1 MTAATYADFTLL
13 SVHEL
18 AELHRL
24 NFPQGPVATKKSEA
38 CRALAGLAQD
48 HGLTLADMRNPGR
61 TQPAPFTAPPANDI
75 TKLVDNF
82 HKLRVEL
89 DLRASALEN
98 SISTAT
104 MDIDN
109 RIRKVKNDLAATIID
124 AVDAKAES
132 TMALRQTDAVATE
145 QATLRDAITTLTDK
159 VEQATAA
166 PAITIDQAAV
176 NAAVAAQVDAAF
188 GAFKSIIVA
197 AGAQAEAAD
206 TAFAL
211 SACQIMDAEDAFAV
225 RVTDAKGKV
234 MALTHWHRAD
244 APAVDPCFIWTANT
258 LRHLLLA
265 SSASSTLANVWLG
278 GEKGAGKSE
287 TARQF
292 AARTGRAFTRIN
304 FQRFTTV
311 EDFLGA
317 TGLQQGS
324 TAFEPGPFLKA
335 YSTPGSVILLDEI
348 TNADPGVLNA
358 LNGFLEPGAAVTFG
372 GTVWTKA
379 PGVLILAADN
389 TLGNGDQSGRY
400 AGTRAQGAPL
410 MNRFGQIV
418 HMTFLPRQVETEAVV
433 KRTGCSTKL
442 ANYVLDAISVARAKV
457 QTGEI
462 IDAPSI
468 RNVMAFIESLQVLPV
483 RDAWNTT
490 IAAAQPAESA
500 VALQSVYES
509 CISEATIQKLI

>member
-1 MTAATYADFTLL
+1 MTVATYLDLTCL
-13 SVHEL
+13 SVTEL
-18 AELHRL
+18 AEMHRV
-24 NFPQGPVATKKSEA
+24 NFPGQPAPTKKSQA
-38 CRALAGLAQD
+38 CRELATLALD
-48 HGLTLADMRNPGR
+48 HGLSLADLRSPK
-61 TQPAPFTAPPANDI
+61 TAPSVPSPYDQAMAD
-75 TKLVDNF
+75 TEK
-82 HKLRVEL
+82 KLRLEL
-89 DLRASALEN
+89 DYRVNTVGGTLNHAVQ
-98 SISTAT
+98 SIE
-104 MDIDN
+104 DK
-109 RIRKVKNDLAATIID
+109 IRQIRNDLAANAID
-124 AVDAKAES
+124 SADGKEQAE
-132 TMALRQTDAVATE
+132 MALRQITDLYDE
-145 QATLRDAITTLTDK
+145 QAAIKQTIDALGDK
-159 VEQATAA
+159 VNQAAAA
-166 PAITIDQAAV
+166 PVITIDQAAV
-176 NAAVAAQVDAAF
+176 DAVVNAQVTAAF

-197 AGAQAEAAD
+197 AGAQAVVADAAD
-206 TAFAL
+206 IL
-211 SACQIMDAEDAFAV
+211 SACQIMDSEDAFAV
-225 RVTDAKGKV
+225 RVTDAKGQV

-244 APAVDPCFIWTANT
+244 APAVDPCFIWTAAT

-265 SSASSTLANVWLG
+265 SRASSTLANIWLA

-317 TGLQQGS
+317 TGLTQGS
-324 TAFEPGPFLKA
+324 TAFEPGPFLSA
-335 YSTPGSVILLDEI
+335 YTTPGSVILLDEI

-372 GTVWTKA
+372 GKVWTKA

-418 HMTFLPRQVETEAVV
+418 HMTFLPKAVEVEAVV
-433 KRTGCSTKL
+433 KRTGCSAKL
-442 ANYVLDAISVARAKV
+442 ATYVLDAIGVARAKV

-483 RDAWNTT
+483 RDAWNTAV
-490 IAAAQPAESA
+490 AAAQPAESA

>member
-1 MTAATYADFTLL
+1 MTVATYLEFTEM

-18 AELHRL
+18 SELHRL

-38 CRALAGLAQD
+38 CRALAALAMD

-61 TQPAPFTAPPANDI
+61 AQPAPADDI
-75 TKLVDNF
+75 TKLSDALSS
-82 HKLRVEL
+82 LRVEL
-89 DLRASALEN
+89 DLRASALDN

-124 AVDAKAES
+124 TVDAKTES
-132 TMALRQTDAVATE
+132 AMALRQIAAVNSE
-145 QATLRDAITTLTDK
+145 QAKLQNTIDTLTDQVAK
-159 VEQATAA
+159 AAAA
-166 PAITIDQAAV
+166 PAYTVDQAAIDATV
-176 NAAVAAQVDAAF
+176 TAKVDAAF

-197 AGAQAEAAD
+197 AGAQAAVAD
-206 TAFAL
+206 TACAL
-211 SACQIMDAEDAFAV
+211 SACQIMNVEDAFSV
-225 RVTDAKGKV
+225 RVTDAKGQV

-244 APAVDPCFIWTANT
+244 APAVDPCFIWTAST

-265 SSASSTLANVWLG
+265 AGSSSTLANVWLG

-292 AARTGRAFTRIN
+292 AARTGRSFTRIN

-317 TGLQQGS
+317 TGLDSGS
-324 TAFEPGPFLKA
+324 TAFEAGPFLKA

-358 LNGFLEPGAAVTFG
+358 LNGFLEPNAAVTFG

-418 HMTFLPRQVETEAVV
+418 HMTFLPKAVEVQAVV

-442 ANYVLDAISVARAKV
+442 ANYVLDAIAIARAKV